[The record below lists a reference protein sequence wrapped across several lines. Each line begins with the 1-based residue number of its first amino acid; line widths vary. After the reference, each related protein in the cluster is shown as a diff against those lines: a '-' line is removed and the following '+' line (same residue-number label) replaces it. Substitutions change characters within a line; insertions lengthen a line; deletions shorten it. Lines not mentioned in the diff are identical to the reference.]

1 MIQSTDN
8 IDRQSPYRHAASR
21 GLVFGLYLSAIFATW
36 IFSASFAGVS
46 LLTCALTLLV
56 PLVLYIL
63 MRRTDVFA
71 GGLQLTTLW
80 ICGIVTVA
88 GGAVIAAAVT
98 VVYLKWIDPEFILRQ
113 LMNLIAMADANP
125 DPSYTEAANLARGM
139 IDNHAVPSATMW
151 MSTMW
156 LFTVSSGSILAGLLA
171 VLIKLKS
178 RSRRPTSH

>member
-80 ICGIVTVA
+80 SCGIGTVA
-88 GGAVIAAAVT
+88 GGAVIAAAGT

-113 LMNLIAMADANP
+113 LMNLIAMADASP